1 MAKKNYLKN
10 LIANSKL
17 ASKVGLG
24 MLLVAPLFM
33 ASSCEKPCDKTD
45 PKSDCYVQPPEPPV
59 PPVEQRD
66 TVIYFSQ
73 GDMEPIKDT
82 ANLRAV
88 AALPEIRTVYLS
100 PKDGSVWTYPG
111 TGWHTVIENI
121 FEPAINT
128 SPSVTGN
135 GDIKTKYPGTMF
147 TDDSTK
153 LVNWGWTVNS
163 PGKDWKANNFSKKII
178 SKGYQ
183 KGKGY
188 RGR

>member
-1 MAKKNYLKN
+1 
-10 LIANSKL
+10 
-17 ASKVGLG
+17 

-33 ASSCEKPCDKTD
+33 ASSCEKPCDEND
-45 PKSDCYVQPPEPPV
+45 PKSDCYVQPPEPPEPPV

-66 TVIYFSQ
+66 TVFYFWQSI
-73 GDMEPIKDT
+73 GLEPIKDT

-100 PKDGSVWTYPG
+100 PKDGYVWGYDG
-111 TGWHTVIENI
+111 ELWNAIIEK
-121 FEPAINT
+121 FFVPAMRT
-128 SPSVTGN
+128 S
-135 GDIKTKYPGTMF
+135 IKTKGKGNIQTEYPGIMLPN
-147 TDDSTK
+147 DS
-153 LVNWGWTVNS
+153 LWCVAQGFTVNS
-163 PGKDWKANNFSKKII
+163 PGKDWKANNFSKKHI